1 MTSIKKKLLR
11 IMMVT
16 SVTALLLACGAFTIY
31 EVISIRQ
38 SILAQTSLL
47 GEIIGSNSTAALTFN
62 DPKAVS
68 ETLAALRSEPRV
80 IVARVYGRDGS
91 LFAQYVR
98 DGAKPDNR
106 STIAGKEYALFTG
119 RSVAVLRPIRFN
131 GEVIGS
137 VYLEH
142 DLSELKDRLV
152 RYSMIAGGVL
162 LLALLVAFLL
172 ADRLQGAISDPIL
185 ALAEGAHSI
194 RDSGNYTRVEVRGGY
209 LEAGLLIES
218 FNDMIKG
225 ISERDAALL
234 HHREHLEE
242 EVASRTLELR
252 TVNTQLE
259 RARDAAEASSRA
271 KSEFLAN
278 MSHEI
283 RTPMNGILGMT
294 ELALDTELS
303 PLTRE
308 YLGLVRSSA
317 DGLLNVIN
325 DILDFSKIEAGKL
338 SLDCQPFPFR
348 SSIARVMKTL
358 SIRAHQKG
366 LELVFE
372 VDECIPPD
380 LAGDVGRLRQVIV
393 NLVGNAIKFTE
404 HGEVVLSIT
413 QEEIDDK
420 KVMLHFAIR
429 DTGIGIPQ
437 DKLTRIFEAFEQA
450 DTSTTRN
457 HGGTG
462 LGLTISSRLV
472 EMMQGKIWVESEEE
486 KGSTF
491 HFTARFETCT
501 QVSQEQN
508 NDALQS
514 LRDKRALV
522 VDDNATNRRIL
533 QQMLTKWGMQVDLAE
548 SGALALKMLEQI
560 AAVDHRYS
568 LLLLDRHMPGM
579 DGFMLLE
586 AIRKAK
592 IVGPAAIIMLT
603 SGDQPDDLRH
613 SRELSVAEYAIKP
626 ISQSELLNLV
636 LRAVAPNRPLDQKT
650 TPAAQASVPPP
661 QRVLQILV
669 AEDNR
674 LNQKVALGML
684 GRMGHV
690 VTIANNGREAVQAY
704 QQREYDLVFMDI
716 QMPEMDGYSAA
727 ELIRQQQ
734 VKDGRKVPIIA
745 MTAHAMTGDRE
756 KCLAAGMD
764 DYISKPINFEGI
776 RDVIFRNVPE
786 PAEAHA

>member
-1 MTSIKKKLLR
+1 
-11 IMMVT
+11 MMVT

-62 DPKAVS
+62 DPKAVA
-68 ETLAALRSEPRV
+68 ETLGALRSAPHV
-80 IVARVYGRDGS
+80 IVARVYGRDGA

-98 DGAKPDNR
+98 NGAKPDDR
-106 STIAGKEYALFTG
+106 PTVAGREYTRFT
-119 RSVAVLRPIRFN
+119 RHSVAVLRPIRFN
-131 GEVIGS
+131 DEVIGS

-142 DLSELKDRLV
+142 DLSDLKDRLV

-162 LLALLVAFLL
+162 LLALLVAFFL
-172 ADRLQGAISDPIL
+172 ADRLQGVISDPIL
-185 ALAEGAHSI
+185 ALSKGARSI
-194 RDSGNYTRVEVRGGY
+194 RDSGNYTRVEVQGGY

-218 FNDMIKG
+218 FNEMIKG

-308 YLGLVRSSA
+308 YLTLVRSSA

-338 SLDCQPFPFR
+338 LLDSRPFSLY
-348 SSIARVMKTL
+348 SSIAEVMKTL
-358 SIRAHQKG
+358 SFRAHQKG
-366 LELVFE
+366 LELAFE
-372 VDECIPPD
+372 VDERIPAD
-380 LAGDVGRLRQVIV
+380 LSGDIGRLRQVIV

-404 HGEVVLSIT
+404 YGEVVLSVA
-413 QEEIDDK
+413 QEKIDNK
-420 KVMLHFAIR
+420 SVMLHFAIR

-437 DKLTRIFEAFEQA
+437 DKLVRIFEAFEQA

-457 HGGTG
+457 YGGTG

-472 EMMQGKIWVESEEE
+472 EMMQGRIWAESEEG

-491 HFTARFETCT
+491 HFTARFATCN
-501 QVSQEQN
+501 QIVPNQIEE
-508 NDALQS
+508 DLKS

-533 QQMLTKWGMQVDLAE
+533 QQMLSNWAMRVDLAE
-548 SGALALKMLEQI
+548 SGARALKMLQQI
-560 AAVDHRYS
+560 ATADDQYCI
-568 LLLLDRHMPGM
+568 LLLDRHMPGM

-586 AIRKAK
+586 AIRQAK
-592 IVGPAAIIMLT
+592 ILDPAAIIMLT
-603 SGDQPDDLRH
+603 SGDQPDDLRR

-626 ISQSELLNLV
+626 ISQSELLKLV
-636 LRAVAPNRPLDQKT
+636 LRAVASYRPLGQKT
-650 TPAAQASVPPP
+650 TPAVQASMSHQ
-661 QRVLQILV
+661 QRALQILV
-669 AEDNR
+669 AEDNG

-684 GRMGHV
+684 GRLGHT

-704 QQREYDLVFMDI
+704 QQCEYDLVFMDI
-716 QMPEMDGYSAA
+716 QMPEMDGFHAA
-727 ELIRQQQ
+727 ELIRRQQA
-734 VKDGRKVPIIA
+734 KDGRKVPIIA

-764 DYISKPINFEGI
+764 DYISKPINYERV
-776 RDVIFRNVPE
+776 RDVIFKNVPE
-786 PAEAHA
+786 PAEAHAEAQDQVLN